1 MNHTITVQRVHW
13 DLGSREL
20 KEAYC
25 LSLTYGIPFNFHWE
39 NKNTDLLKCQSWRST
54 SSPAEEYI
62 PVLKILELFILF
74 VLKQEEESGEGRSMH
89 HLLCFK
95 TPKLIIYT
103 MDCNFKVFNQLSVPG
118 DLLGKELTTYSVLP
132 TTPACFAL
140 SKLPRVQCKLPYC
153 PKPPLLLPTAKQK
166 MCRQI
171 SFGKGVLFPRGT
183 VIQPTSQLCVR
194 SLPQRHKLKLR
205 RSNGNFQQW
214 KPLWGIFSHP
224 IFLIS
229 LALLLLP
236 ASWLNSY
243 KRRTINPKS
252 YLLQLNTDSW
262 F

>member
-1 MNHTITVQRVHW
+1 MP
-13 DLGSREL
+13 EL
-20 KEAYC
+20 AEYF
-25 LSLTYGIPFNFHWE
+25 LS
-39 NKNTDLLKCQSWRST
+39 SWRIHT
-54 SSPAEEYI
+54 SFEDSRTLY
-62 PVLKILELFILF
+62 F
-74 VLKQEEESGEGRSMH
+74 V
-89 HLLCFK
+89 CFK
-95 TPKLIIYT
+95 TGRRVWRRKIYASFIMLQNPQLIIYT
-103 MDCNFKVFNQLSVPG
+103 MDCNFKVFNQLSVLG
-118 DLLGKELTTYSVLP
+118 DLLGKELTTYSLLP

-140 SKLPRVQCKLPYC
+140 SKLPRVQCKFPYC

-171 SFGKGVLFPRGT
+171 SFSKSVLFPRGT